1 VFVAAEEQ
9 KAPNR
14 YPRLRNLQYSPL
26 KQQDEQYVLFWDP
39 TGLSQDKLI
48 VPLSYFYLFQFFD
61 GEHSLEQI
69 GGEYLRKFGEFLMPD
84 KLEKLVAELGAKL
97 FLEGER
103 TEAARRAAVR
113 AYREAPVRR
122 SVFAG
127 KSYEEDGE
135 KLQLQLESFF
145 ASREGPGSKPSENRG
160 KVLKGIVAPHYEVRA
175 GGAIYAWAY
184 KELREAETP
193 DCFVVFG
200 TCHAGLANH
209 FAVTGKAFEMPL
221 GVVPVDADLLDRVR
235 VKSGGVLFEEELSHR
250 HEHSIEFQLP
260 FLQFCL
266 GGRRPFTIV
275 PVLCAFPPRGVT
287 DAGCSAM
294 KDQVETFIGTLREAI
309 AESGR
314 RVCFVGSADLA
325 HIGMRYGDPNPPT
338 DFSFHRCMQNDLAML
353 KHVENLDPQGFAEFI
368 RKEEDSRR
376 ICGFSPI
383 YTMLRVMEAT
393 TGQVLRYDRGITD
406 QFNSTVTYASMA
418 FY

>member
-1 VFVAAEEQ
+1 MFVATEEH
-9 KAPNR
+9 KAPKR
-14 YPRLRNLQYSPL
+14 YPRLRNLHYSPL
-26 KQQDEQYVLFWDP
+26 KQRDEQYVLLWDP

-69 GGEYLRKFGEFLMPD
+69 GGEYLRKFGEFLMAD
-84 KLEKLVAELGAKL
+84 KLEQFVAELEAKL

-103 TEAARRAAVR
+103 TEAARRAAVT
-113 AYREAPVRR
+113 AYREAPVRQ
-122 SVFAG
+122 SVFSG

-135 KLQLQLESFF
+135 KLRLQLESFF

-175 GGAIYAWAY
+175 GGPIYAWAY

-193 DCFVVFG
+193 DCFVVLG

-209 FAVTGKAFEMPL
+209 FAVTEKAFETPL
-221 GVVPVDADLLDRVR
+221 GVVPVDADVLERVR
-235 VKSGGVLFEEELSHR
+235 AKTGGVFFEEELSHR

-260 FLQFCL
+260 FLQYCL
-266 GGRRPFTIV
+266 GGRKPFTIV
-275 PVLCAFPPRGVT
+275 PVLCAFPPHGVT
-287 DAGCSAM
+287 DAGFSAM
-294 KDQVETFIGTLREAI
+294 KDRVELFIGALREAI
-309 AESGR
+309 AESSR
-314 RVCFVGSADLA
+314 PVCFVGSADLA
-325 HIGMRYGDPNPPT
+325 HIGMRYGDSTPPT

-353 KHVENLDPQGFAEFI
+353 KHVETLDAKGFAEFI

-383 YTMLRVMEAT
+383 YTMLRLLQAEH
-393 TGQVLRYDRGITD
+393 GQVLRYDRGITD

-418 FY
+418 FF